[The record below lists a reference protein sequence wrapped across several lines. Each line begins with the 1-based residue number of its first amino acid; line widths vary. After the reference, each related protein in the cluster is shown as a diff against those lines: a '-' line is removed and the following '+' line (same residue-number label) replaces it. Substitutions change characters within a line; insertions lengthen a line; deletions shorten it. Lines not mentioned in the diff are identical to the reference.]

1 MGRPVGDV
9 EADLRGQGLSVT
21 LDELDND
28 GTQEEGAVESVNPT
42 GTLQEGDTV
51 TVRYWGQA
59 PAPEPTPTEEPEPT
73 EEPSEEPSAT
83 PTETPTDGATG

>member
-1 MGRPVGDV
+1 M
-9 EADLRGQGLSVT
+9 T

-42 GTLQEGDTV
+42 GSLQEGDTV

-59 PAPEPTPTEEPEPT
+59 PEPTPTEDPT
-73 EEPSEEPSAT
+73 PSEPSAT
-83 PTETPTDGATG
+83 PTATPTEANPTDGATG